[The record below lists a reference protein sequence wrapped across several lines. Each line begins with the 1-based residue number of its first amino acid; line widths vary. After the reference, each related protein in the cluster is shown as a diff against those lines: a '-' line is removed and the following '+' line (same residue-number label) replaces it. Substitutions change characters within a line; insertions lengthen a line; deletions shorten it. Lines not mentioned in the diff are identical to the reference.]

1 MIRTGAICAAV
12 TTLTMAPAD
21 AAATAS
27 SSPYWVQAHH
37 AFTLA
42 LTGESQ
48 MCVPEFSHQEAA
60 LIGGE
65 LVLSVLEQQRIGYMC
80 TNATSWPYRTEFTV
94 PGLDSGNYP
103 VKVRW
108 RSACEFDP
116 APCPVANDPQPA
128 GTLRVTDTAALS
140 YHIKSPTVPAGQSVK
155 LLLRGGFRCG
165 IRYSDLT
172 VDTARPSLTLSFTA
186 GQASGG
192 ECDTIVPGLEF
203 TLPPLSAGV
212 WQVYAAPMPYCAG
225 GAVCPLLRMA
235 PQLAGALEVKGSA
248 LNTLAPA
255 REAHRA
261 VFADGRA
268 GFRAPGFRADWRGV
282 RRDAAGRRAAGPRE
296 ALESNMPGGKP

>member
-1 MIRTGAICAAV
+1 MIKTAAILATLMTLAA
-12 TTLTMAPAD
+12 APAG

-116 APCPVANDPQPA
+116 APCP
-128 GTLRVTDTAALS
+128 
-140 YHIKSPTVPAGQSVK
+140 
-155 LLLRGGFRCG
+155 
-165 IRYSDLT
+165 
-172 VDTARPSLTLSFTA
+172 
-186 GQASGG
+186 
-192 ECDTIVPGLEF
+192 
-203 TLPPLSAGV
+203 
-212 WQVYAAPMPYCAG
+212 
-225 GAVCPLLRMA
+225 
-235 PQLAGALEVKGSA
+235 
-248 LNTLAPA
+248 
-255 REAHRA
+255 
-261 VFADGRA
+261 
-268 GFRAPGFRADWRGV
+268 
-282 RRDAAGRRAAGPRE
+282 
-296 ALESNMPGGKP
+296 